1 MTENDAAELPEMMV
15 AEVVEVVVKEAPPII
30 PAQELEIETVK
41 EKETVTEIEQ
51 LAKIKMIIHRCIGNQ
66 KCSLVI
72 FRQRPEIQGMV
83 GKCIKNSV

>member
-15 AEVVEVVVKEAPPII
+15 AEVVEVVDKEAPPII

-51 LAKIKMIIHRCIGNQ
+51 LAKIKTIIVNVHVVRLLEVVHKIA
-66 KCSLVI
+66 LPV
-72 FRQRPEIQGMV
+72 E
-83 GKCIKNSV
+83 

>member
-15 AEVVEVVVKEAPPII
+15 AEVVEVVDKEAPPII

-51 LAKIKMIIHRCIGNQ
+51 LAKIKTIIVNVHVVRLLEVAHKIA
-66 KCSLVI
+66 LPV
-72 FRQRPEIQGMV
+72 E
-83 GKCIKNSV
+83 